1 MPAAPCPALLCF
13 SSPPAALVPFISAV
27 SSTPPANP
35 AVQQLVTELLPQ
47 LLGGAA
53 SVAAYAA
60 AYSSQHSSGS
70 SSLRHRAAA
79 AEMAALL
86 DPASKQQGVQAL
98 LSSLQPDAA
107 AAADLAACTEVHKL
121 LLSGPLADAAA
132 AAEWKQRCA
141 KVFTR
146 SNYFGGE
153 QSSDTKQLLEQ
164 LADRIGAVKL

>member
-1 MPAAPCPALLCF
+1 
-13 SSPPAALVPFISAV
+13 
-27 SSTPPANP
+27 
-35 AVQQLVTELLPQ
+35 VQELLPQ
-47 LLGGAA
+47 LLGDAA
-53 SVAAYAA
+53 SVAAYVQ
-60 AYSSQHSSGS
+60 AYSSRHSSS

-98 LSSLQPDAA
+98 LSSLQPGTTA

-132 AAEWKQRCA
+132 AADWKQRCA
-141 KVFTR
+141 GVFTR
-146 SNYFGGE
+146 SNYFAGE
-153 QSSDTKQLLEQ
+153 QGSATAQLLEQ